1 MTFTISNLKTGDLV
15 ICANGK
21 MATVMKG
28 TAREDVLRFHTEF
41 NSFSRLGVNYNSDM
55 TNKRAD
61 GLTIVKVYRA
71 IGVANNKIGDL
82 VFNPLKMLEYGTV
95 VYDRAT
101 AEANGDDITIDSL
114 KTGDM
119 LVHRN
124 CKRSTVFKG
133 AEFGD
138 IVRYHT
144 ANNSFTWLSKFDND
158 TLEHV
163 SNSDYDIVEVYR
175 TAVDD
180 PTKYGDDYCNV
191 DQMICEANKIY
202 PVSTCDD
209 EYGLDDTIAA
219 MTYDDLQKFIN
230 HEIDSRGIR

>member
-21 MATVMKG
+21 MATVMKD

-71 IGVANNKIGDL
+71 IGVASNKIGDL

-114 KTGDM
+114 KQVICLFIETARG
-119 LVHRN
+119 LQYLRAQ
-124 CKRSTVFKG
+124 SS
-133 AEFGD
+133 AILLD
-138 IVRYHT
+138 IIQLIT
-144 ANNSFTWLSKFDND
+144 ALHGFPSLT
-158 TLEHV
+158 
-163 SNSDYDIVEVYR
+163 
-175 TAVDD
+175 
-180 PTKYGDDYCNV
+180 
-191 DQMICEANKIY
+191 
-202 PVSTCDD
+202 
-209 EYGLDDTIAA
+209 
-219 MTYDDLQKFIN
+219 MTP
-230 HEIDSRGIR
+230 

>member
-1 MTFTISNLKTGDLV
+1 
-15 ICANGK
+15 
-21 MATVMKG
+21 
-28 TAREDVLRFHTEF
+28 
-41 NSFSRLGVNYNSDM
+41 
-55 TNKRAD
+55 
-61 GLTIVKVYRA
+61 
-71 IGVANNKIGDL
+71 
-82 VFNPLKMLEYGTV
+82 
-95 VYDRAT
+95 
-101 AEANGDDITIDSL
+101 
-114 KTGDM
+114 M

-124 CKRSTVFKG
+124 GKRSTVFKG

-158 TLEHV
+158 TLGHA

-180 PTKYGDDYCNV
+180 STKYGDDYCNV

>member
-1 MTFTISNLKTGDLV
+1 
-15 ICANGK
+15 
-21 MATVMKG
+21 
-28 TAREDVLRFHTEF
+28 
-41 NSFSRLGVNYNSDM
+41 M

-71 IGVANNKIGDL
+71 IGVASNKIGDL

-124 CKRSTVFKG
+124 GKRSTVFKG

-175 TAVDD
+175 TAVDN

>member
-21 MATVMKG
+21 MATVMKD

-124 CKRSTVFKG
+124 GKRSTVFKG
-133 AEFGD
+133 AE
-138 IVRYHT
+138 
-144 ANNSFTWLSKFDND
+144 S
-158 TLEHV
+158 
-163 SNSDYDIVEVYR
+163 
-175 TAVDD
+175 
-180 PTKYGDDYCNV
+180 
-191 DQMICEANKIY
+191 
-202 PVSTCDD
+202 
-209 EYGLDDTIAA
+209 
-219 MTYDDLQKFIN
+219 
-230 HEIDSRGIR
+230 